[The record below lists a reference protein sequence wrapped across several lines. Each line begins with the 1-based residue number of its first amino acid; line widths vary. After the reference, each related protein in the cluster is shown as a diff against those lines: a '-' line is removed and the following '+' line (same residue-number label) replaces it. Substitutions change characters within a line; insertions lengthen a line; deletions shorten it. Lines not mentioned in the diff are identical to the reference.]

1 MKRHEGRDQIIAAF
15 RKYSRLGLA
24 SGKLDPFDAY
34 DRIKGCCSTRSEACR
49 LLAVYDTVRFLRLT
63 GNRDVL
69 RAVYA
74 IYFSHAGCT
83 MRANEVSQR
92 VLRHAYENNCD
103 ERTVYRRLSYA
114 IEIYRKMLADAE

>member
-34 DRIKGCCSTRSEACR
+34 DRIKGCCSTRSEARR

-69 RAVYA
+69 KAVYA